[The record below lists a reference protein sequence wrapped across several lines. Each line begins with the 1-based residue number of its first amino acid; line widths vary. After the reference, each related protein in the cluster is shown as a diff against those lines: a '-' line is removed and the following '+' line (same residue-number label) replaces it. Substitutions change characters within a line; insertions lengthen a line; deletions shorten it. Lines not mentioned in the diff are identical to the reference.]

1 MNSKNRISI
10 FAVLIIALL
19 ITGCQ
24 NNKKEYIHNKGMI
37 FGTTYHITYESPN
50 NKNLQRGI
58 ETTLEKVN
66 NSLSPFIPHSII
78 SHINQNKD
86 TLLDKEFTTVFNK
99 AMEVSKT
106 TNGAFDITVAPMVN
120 AWGFGF
126 KNKEK
131 ITPQKIDSLKQLV
144 SYKKVKLVNG
154 RIVKKNK
161 DTMLDCSAIAK
172 GFACDKTG
180 EYLKKEGCINY
191 MVEIGGEVVARGIN
205 DKNENWKIGISRPE
219 DDIFFDN
226 QKLKAI
232 LSLKNKALA
241 TSGNYRNY
249 YIDENGQKVAHEIN
263 PITGYPARQNM
274 LSTTV
279 LCNDCMTA
287 DAYAT
292 AFMVMGLD
300 SSLQIL
306 KQKKNLDVYF
316 IYSDKNG
323 NTKTYISNGFKKFL
337 IKDYK

>member
-1 MNSKNRISI
+1 MKLKSKKSI
-10 FAVLIIALL
+10 FTVIIFTILL
-19 ITGCQ
+19 SGCH
-24 NNKKEYIHNKGMI
+24 NNKKEYINNEGLI

-50 NKNLQRGI
+50 NKDLQKGI
-58 ETTLEKVN
+58 EATLEKVN
-66 NSLSPFIPHSII
+66 NSLSPFKPHSII

-86 TLLDKEFTTVFNK
+86 TLLDKEFSTVFNK
-99 AMEVSKT
+99 AMEISKI

-131 ITPQKIDSLKQLV
+131 ITPKRIDSLKQLV
-144 SYKKVKLVNG
+144 GYKKIKMVNG
-154 RIVKKNK
+154 IIMKENK
-161 DTMLDCSAIAK
+161 GIMLDCSAIAK

-180 EYLKKEGCINY
+180 EYLKKEGCLNY
-191 MVEIGGEVVARGIN
+191 MVEIGGEVVAKGCN
-205 DKNENWKIGISRPE
+205 DKNKSWRIGISRP
-219 DDIFFDN
+219 DDDNFFDN

-249 YIDENGQKVAHEIN
+249 YIDENGNKVAHEIN
-263 PITGYPARQNM
+263 PKTGYPARQNM

-292 AFMVMGLD
+292 AFMIMGLD
-300 SSLQIL
+300 SSLQVL
-306 KQKKNLDVYF
+306 KQRKDLEVYF

-323 NTKTYISNGFKKFL
+323 NTKTYVSGGFKRFL
-337 IKDYK
+337 IKNYK

>member
-1 MNSKNRISI
+1 MKLKNK
-10 FAVLIIALL
+10 FFPFTVLIIAILL
-19 ITGCQ
+19 SGCH
-24 NNKKEYIHNKGMI
+24 NNKKGYIHNKGMI

-50 NKNLQRGI
+50 SKDLKKGI
-58 ETTLEKVN
+58 EITLEKIN
-66 NSLSPFIPHSII
+66 NSLSPFNPHSII

-99 AMEVSKT
+99 AMEVSKM

-126 KNKEK
+126 KNIEK
-131 ITPQKIDSLKQLV
+131 INPKRIDSLKQLV
-144 SYKKVKLVNG
+144 GYKKIKMING
-154 RIVKKNK
+154 RIVKENK
-161 DTMLDCSAIAK
+161 GTMLDCSAIAK
-172 GFACDKTG
+172 GYACDKTG

-191 MVEIGGEVVARGIN
+191 MVEIGGEVVAKGN
-205 DKNENWKIGISRPE
+205 NEKNENWRIGISRPE
-219 DDIFFDN
+219 DDNFFDN

-249 YIDENGQKVAHEIN
+249 YIDENGHKVAHEIN
-263 PITGYPARQNM
+263 PITGYPAKQNM

-279 LCNDCMTA
+279 LCGDCMTA

-300 SSLQIL
+300 SSLQVL
-306 KQKKNLDVYF
+306 KQRKNLEVYF

-323 NTKTYISNGFKKFL
+323 NTKTYISDGFKKFL
-337 IKDYK
+337 IKNYK

>member
-1 MNSKNRISI
+1 MKLKNKIFHFSI
-10 FAVLIIALL
+10 LIVFLL
-19 ITGCQ
+19 LSGCQ
-24 NNKKEYIHNKGMI
+24 NNNKKYIHNKGDI
-37 FGTTYHITYESPN
+37 FGTSYHITYESPN
-50 NKNLQRGI
+50 NKDLQKGI
-58 ETTLEKVN
+58 ESTLEKVN
-66 NSLSPFIPHSII
+66 NSLSPFKPHSII

-86 TLLDKEFTTVFNK
+86 TLLDKEFTSVFNK
-99 AMEVSKT
+99 AMEVSKM

-120 AWGFGF
+120 TWGFGF

-131 ITPQKIDSLKQLV
+131 ITPKKIDSLKQLV
-144 SYKKVKLVNG
+144 GYQKIKLVNG
-154 RIVKKNK
+154 KIIKENKK
-161 DTMLDCSAIAK
+161 TMLDCSAIAK
-172 GFACDKTG
+172 GFACDKAG

-191 MVEIGGEVVARGIN
+191 MVEIGGEVVARGVN
-205 DKNENWKIGISRPE
+205 DKNENWRIGISRP
-219 DDIFFDN
+219 DDNNFFDD

-249 YIDENGQKVAHEIN
+249 YIDEDGKKVTHEIN

-279 LCNDCMTA
+279 LSNDCMTA

-300 SSLQIL
+300 NSIKIL
-306 KQKKNLDVYF
+306 KQNKDLEVYF
-316 IYSDKNG
+316 IYSDKNLK
-323 NTKTYISNGFKKFL
+323 TRTYISDGFKKFL

>member
-1 MNSKNRISI
+1 MNLKYRISI
-10 FAVLIIALL
+10 FTVIIFTLL
-19 ITGCQ
+19 LTGCH
-24 NNKKEYIHNKGMI
+24 NNKKKYIHNEGMI

-50 NKNLQRGI
+50 NKDLQKGI
-58 ETTLEKVN
+58 EATLEKVN
-66 NSLSPFIPHSII
+66 NSLSPFKPHSII

-99 AMEVSKT
+99 AMEISKI
-106 TNGAFDITVAPMVN
+106 TNGAFDITIAPMVN

-131 ITPQKIDSLKQLV
+131 ITPKKIDSLKQLV
-144 SYKKVKLVNG
+144 GYKKIKILNG
-154 RIVKKNK
+154 KIIKENNG
-161 DTMLDCSAIAK
+161 TMLDCSAIAK

-180 EYLKKEGCINY
+180 EYLKKEGCTNY

-205 DKNENWKIGISRPE
+205 DKNENWKIGISRP
-219 DDIFFDN
+219 DDNNFFDD

-249 YIDENGQKVAHEIN
+249 YIDEDGKKVAHEIN

-300 SSLQIL
+300 NSIKIL
-306 KQKKNLDVYF
+306 KQNKELEVYF
-316 IYSDKNG
+316 IYSDKNLK
-323 NTKTYISNGFKKFL
+323 TKTYISDGFKKFL
-337 IKDYK
+337 IKNYK

>member
-1 MNSKNRISI
+1 MNLKSRIYILTVII
-10 FAVLIIALL
+10 FTLL
-19 ITGCQ
+19 LTGCHDN
-24 NNKKEYIHNKGMI
+24 NNKYIHNKGII

-50 NKNLQRGI
+50 NKDLQKGI
-58 ETTLEKVN
+58 EATLEKVN
-66 NSLSPFIPHSII
+66 NSLSPFKPHSII

-99 AMEVSKT
+99 AMEISKI

-131 ITPQKIDSLKQLV
+131 ITPEKIDSLKQLV
-144 SYKKVKLVNG
+144 GYKKIKILNG
-154 RIVKKNK
+154 KIIKENNG
-161 DTMLDCSAIAK
+161 TMLDCSAIAK

-180 EYLKKEGCINY
+180 EYLKKEGCTNY
-191 MVEIGGEVVARGIN
+191 MVEIGGEVVAKGIN
-205 DKNENWKIGISRPE
+205 DKNENWKIGISRP
-219 DDIFFDN
+219 DDNNFFDD

-249 YIDENGQKVAHEIN
+249 YIDEDGKKVAHEIN

-279 LCNDCMTA
+279 LSNDCMTA

-300 SSLQIL
+300 NSIKIL
-306 KQKKNLDVYF
+306 KQNKELEVYF
-316 IYSDKNG
+316 IYSDKNLK
-323 NTKTYISNGFKKFL
+323 TRTYISDGFKKFL